1 MIDDRIFCVTISGY
15 IYIGLWYYIDS
26 CLSCDVCIITYI
38 PSNKS
43 SAIHHIL
50 MCIPV
55 GAKVC
60 NIIDLNNYCF
70 VGYYSVF

>member
-1 MIDDRIFCVTISGY
+1 MSQYRGIFILVCDT
-15 IYIGLWYYIDS
+15 YIDS

-43 SAIHHIL
+43 SAIHIL